1 MKRIFFFFWLVLSC
15 TMADQAAFALNGQE
29 VVGRLQKRFQ
39 GLKTLSA
46 GFMKRHYWKLMD
58 QTHEIKGQLFV
69 QRPNQFRLDTKA
81 QTVVTDGKTAWNYA
95 PANEQVLV
103 SDYEDVKNDKSYEKL
118 LFDLILLGGY
128 SDNYVPQYVGE
139 EKVKRKTCHLVELAS
154 KQKDMYIYQIRLWV
168 DKKMWLVR
176 QVEYRNIHDDVT
188 TFELSDLKVDKQL
201 KADRFR
207 FHIPKG
213 VELVDMR

>member
-1 MKRIFFFFWLVLSC
+1 MKRIFFLFWLVLLC
-15 TMADQAAFALNGQE
+15 TMADQAAFGLNGQE
-29 VVGRLQKRFQ
+29 VVGRMQKRFQ

-46 GFMKRHYWKLMD
+46 SFMKRHYWKLMD
-58 QTHEIKGQLFV
+58 QTHEIKGRLFV
-69 QRPNQFRLDTKA
+69 QRPHQFRLDTKA

-95 PANEQVLV
+95 PANGQVLV
-103 SDYEDVKNDKSYEKL
+103 SDYEDVKNDKGYEKL

-154 KQKDMYIYQIRLWV
+154 KQKDTYIYQIRLWV

-176 QVEYRNIHDDVT
+176 RVEYRNIHDDVT

-213 VELVDMR
+213 VELVDLR